1 MVAAVKVAP
10 PSYKPPERHSM
21 YTTVLDSVV
30 TDLRMIED
38 PIRQVILSRGGTML
52 SDGWDS
58 IDRNHLINLLSG
70 NVGGIFFDGTV
81 KLGSE
86 DHEDATAVSSLLV
99 GFAIRIGQL
108 CIIQLCT
115 DTCSVM
121 QAAWALVI
129 VRLPW
134 VTPTCCGTH
143 VLALELKDL
152 AKLPGVAKVP
162 PPPGPPT

>member
-1 MVAAVKVAP
+1 M
-10 PSYKPPERHSM
+10 
-21 YTTVLDSVV
+21 T
-30 TDLRMIED
+30 ED

-86 DHEDATAVSSLLV
+86 DHEDATAVFSLLV

-162 PPPGPPT
+162 PPPGPTHLVAP